1 MKKTAPKGFIF
12 DGKPYPIKRLFLRL
26 LDISFLG
33 ILYFIGGITFSWF
46 IEMVDSSLD
55 KNQEREKI
63 KTITLVTELLIFICC
78 LMIFSY
84 FLRNLIKKIPSPFH
98 NLWGYSHTVQ
108 SELNGGII
116 ISFAII
122 VLLTTFKENIQYLF
136 YDRLKIL

>member
-63 KTITLVTELLIFICC
+63 KTITLIAELLIFICC

-108 SELNGGII
+108 AELNGGII